1 MNIIIVG
8 VGQVGRTL
16 ASHLGAE
23 GHNITV
29 IDTSAEKVR
38 SVTNQVDAMGV
49 VGNGASHITQ
59 QEANIRSADLLIAV
73 TNSDELNLLCC
84 VVAKKEANCHTIA
97 RVRDHAY
104 NDEVEYLR
112 EELGLAMVINP
123 ERAAAEEIARVL
135 RFPSAISIE
144 PFAKGKMELVKFK
157 LPEDSP
163 IIGMSLRDV
172 MIKYKSDITFCTA
185 ERGNDAYITK
195 GDFVFRAKDILT
207 IVSTPK
213 RTAAFF
219 KKIEY
224 KTETVKRAIIVGAGE
239 MTRYLCDECRDS
251 GISLK
256 VIDSSMEL
264 CDRFCGDF
272 PHVTVVHGD
281 TSEQETLLS
290 EGIESTDAFLAL
302 ADQDEENIILSL
314 YAKERSRA
322 KIITKIKR
330 LDFDDVIQHLELDT
344 VIYPKNI
351 TASSIIRYARSMKNT
366 RGSNM
371 ETLYNVIKGKVEA
384 CEFDIKEGSP
394 VIGKPLSELKLK
406 NNILIAAVLRGRSI
420 ITPRGYD
427 TLQAQ
432 DKVVIISET
441 MTLADV
447 SDILE

>member
-1 MNIIIVG
+1 MNIVIVG

-16 ASHLGAE
+16 ATQLSAE
-23 GHNITV
+23 GHNITI
-29 IDTSAEKVR
+29 IDTSADKVK
-38 SVTNQVDAMGV
+38 SITNQVDAMGV
-49 VGNGASHITQ
+49 IGNGASHITQ
-59 QEANIRSADLLIAV
+59 QEANIKSADLLIAV
-73 TNSDELNLLCC
+73 TDSDELNLLCC
-84 VVAKKEANCHTIA
+84 VVAKKEGSCHTIA

-172 MIKYKSDITFCTA
+172 MAHYKSDVTFCTA
-185 ERGNDAYITK
+185 ERGDDAYITK
-195 GDFVFRAKDILT
+195 GDFVFKAKDILT

-219 KKIEY
+219 KKIHY
-224 KTETVKRAIIVGAGE
+224 KTETVKRAIIVGSGE
-239 MTRYLCDECRDS
+239 ITRYLCDACHDS

-256 VIDSSMEL
+256 VIESNRAL
-264 CDRFCGDF
+264 CEQFCGDF

-281 TSEQETLLS
+281 TSEQQTLLS
-290 EGIESTDAFLAL
+290 EGIASTDAFLAL

-314 YAKERSRA
+314 YAKERCGG

-351 TASSIIRYARSMKNT
+351 TANSIIRYARSMKNT

-371 ETLYNVIKGKVEA
+371 ETLYSVIRGKVEA
-384 CEFDIKEGSP
+384 SEFVIKEGSP
-394 VIGKPLSELKLK
+394 VIGRPLSEMKLK
-406 NNILIAAVLRGRSI
+406 SNILIAAVLRGRSV

-427 TLQAQ
+427 TLEAQ
-432 DKVVIISET
+432 DRVVIISET
-441 MTLADV
+441 MALSDV
-447 SDILE
+447 ADILE